1 MDQEF
6 SQITVPSGT
15 YKVKD
20 TLGRKNLQDYE
31 KTNDQAVTQVTQ
43 TANQNKTDIASL
55 KTQVGNI
62 NYWNISYTSD
72 TETISFTQADAQ
84 SLALKEMMFGKV
96 E

>member
-20 TLGRKNLQDYE
+20 AKGRQNLEAY
-31 KTNDQAVTQVTQ
+31 KTSNDQAVNKVTQ
-43 TANQNKTDIASL
+43 TANQNKTDINNL
-55 KTQVGNI
+55 KSQVGNI
-62 NYWNISYTSD
+62 KNWNISYVKD
-72 TETISFTQADAQ
+72 TETISFTEADAQ
-84 SLALKEMMFGKV
+84 SLALKDMMFGKV

>member
-20 TLGRKNLQDYE
+20 
-31 KTNDQAVTQVTQ
+31 
-43 TANQNKTDIASL
+43 
-55 KTQVGNI
+55 
-62 NYWNISYTSD
+62 
-72 TETISFTQADAQ
+72 AQ

>member
-20 TLGRKNLQDYE
+20 AKGRQNLQEYE
-31 KTNDQAVTQVTQ
+31 ESNDEAVQTVTQMAT
-43 TANQNKTDIASL
+43 TNKSNIANLQ
-55 KTQVGNI
+55 TQVGNI
-62 NYWNISYTSD
+62 KNWNISYTSE

-84 SLALKEMMFGKV
+84 SLALKEMMTGKV

>member
-1 MDQEF
+1 MDKEF

-20 TLGRKNLQDYE
+20 ATGRQNLQSY
-31 KTNDQAVTQVTQ
+31 KTTNDQAVTQVTQ

-62 NYWNISYTSD
+62 KNWNISYVED
-72 TETISFTQADAQ
+72 TETISFTEADAQ